1 MSGTALR
8 STPLWPARP
17 ARRRGPV
24 VRTASSLLRWFAPI
38 VGIYLV
44 IVVAVAV
51 VVPFVVDAAGDVRFS
66 ILWFARQSGV
76 WFPFS
81 VLIGVAVSYP
91 AVHVANG
98 MTRRA
103 YVRGSLLAV
112 TALAVGFAGT
122 MTLGLLAERTWY
134 RAMGWR
140 WELAEG
146 WFAPAEGLPTVL
158 VAYLATFLVA
168 YLSGLLVGT
177 VYAAKGGWWGTLTLP
192 LTVGPILLV
201 TILVDNAYDWVPF
214 SHLFGDAPSGGT
226 PLALLVAVAVVLALA
241 LAAAFWLVAGRR
253 PVPPRRG

>member
-1 MSGTALR
+1 MSRTLAR

-17 ARRRGPV
+17 ARRQGPV
-24 VRTASSLLRWFAPI
+24 IRTASSLLGWFAPI
-38 VGIYLV
+38 IGIYLA
-44 IVVAVAV
+44 IVVAVV
-51 VVPFVVDAAGDVRFS
+51 VAVPFVVDAVGDVRYS
-66 ILWFARQSGV
+66 ILWFSRQSGV

-81 VLIGVAVSYP
+81 VLIGVAASYP
-91 AVHVANG
+91 PVHVANG

-103 YVRGSLLAV
+103 YVRGGLLAV
-112 TALAVGFAGT
+112 TVLAVGFAGL

-140 WELAEG
+140 WELVEG

-158 VAYLATFLVA
+158 VAYLATFLVS
-168 YLSGLLVGT
+168 YLSGMLVGT

-201 TILVDNAYDWVPF
+201 TILVDNAHDWVPF

-226 PLALLVAVAVVLALA
+226 PLALLVTVTVVLALA
-241 LAAAFWLVAGRR
+241 LAAAFWLIAGRR
-253 PVPPRRG
+253 PIPPRRG